1 TLVMAAHIWEAATK
15 GVGLTEFG
23 LIESDINNE
32 RNGLLL
38 HECIEKAFDHQQL
51 CFIYN
56 PFSGYL
62 HVTILCINLKYMLII
77 DDPQMRINL
86 NERRKFNDIDGN
98 TLILA
103 KDIYPYRRLL
113 NQHARCAYKTGKLN
127 KWIDDNEKFEGFF
140 YLSGLVSLPGDDRD
154 E

>member
-1 TLVMAAHIWEAATK
+1 MAAHIWEAAKK

-38 HECIEKAFDHQQL
+38 HESIEKAFDHQQL

-62 HVTILCINLKYMLII
+62 HVKILCINLKNMLII

-103 KDIYPYRRLL
+103 KDIYPYGRLL
-113 NQHARCAYKTGKLN
+113 NRHARCAYKRGKLN

-140 YLSGLVSLPGDDRD
+140 YSCGLVSLPGDDRD